1 MTKFKNMAKKLF
13 AIIAL
18 LAIVVTNTKNV
29 NAAAET
35 ITLGPASPT
44 GKYIAGVVFSY
55 KKTTDGRLL
64 FCVDMHTNTAQ
75 NTTATIVRDS
85 KLIDNGLVYILKNGY
100 PEKSITGDNDKDYYI
115 TQTAV
120 WWYLDEVTGS
130 QNLGD
135 YFKVSGSDPYN
146 MRHYVKELVD
156 AGLAHRNDPGS
167 VSDAKLTIGTDD
179 ASFTLNNNYYV
190 SGSIKA
196 TEISG
201 VDSYSVA
208 LSGAPQGTIIEKTA
222 GTAVSALDYNG
233 AFNINNNESFRI
245 KVPKA
250 SAEANELSI
259 TVIAKA
265 TGAVAYNA
273 YEYKPADSTMQHV
286 ALLEK
291 EQKTVKSD
299 LTLTLATSKVTVVKI
314 DSETKQP
321 LAGATLVLR
330 DSAGTELTRW
340 TSTVNAHVIR
350 NLAPGTYTVEEVSAP
365 EGYQLNTNKSTFTIS
380 KEKRD
385 IRVEFEN
392 APTKVVVTIT
402 KIDASTKQPLAG
414 ATMAI
419 KDSTGEIV
427 YKFVTGTDPEVITDL
442 PAGTYTLEEI
452 SAPEGYIRNTKVVTF
467 TIDKEHR
474 SHQITFENEKEV
486 TVPDTASA
494 ASLLLLVLGIA
505 MTGFGLEYVFKN
517 GKKSHK

>member
-1 MTKFKNMAKKLF
+1 MSKLAKKLL

-18 LAIVVTNTKNV
+18 FAIVVTNTRNV

-55 KKTTDGRLL
+55 KKTTDGKLL

-75 NTTATIVRDS
+75 NTTATLVKNSSI
-85 KLIDNGLVYILKNGY
+85 IDNGLIYILRNGY

-135 YFKVSGSDPYN
+135 YFKESGSDDYN
-146 MRHYVKELVD
+146 MRHYVKELVQ
-156 AGLAHRNDPGS
+156 AGLANRNNPQS
-167 VSDAKLTIGTDD
+167 VSNAKLTIGTNDP
-179 ASFTLNNNYYV
+179 SFTLRNNYYE
-190 SGSIKA
+190 SDSIRA

-201 VDSYSVA
+201 ISSYSVT
-208 LSGAPQGTIIEKTA
+208 LSGAPKGTIIEKTA

-233 AFNINNNESFRI
+233 AFSIDQNESFRI

-250 SAEANELSI
+250 SAEANEINI
-259 TVIAKA
+259 TVTAKA
-265 TGAVAYNA
+265 TGAVGYNA
-273 YEYKPADSTMQHV
+273 YEYKPADSSMQHV

-291 EQKTVKSD
+291 EQKTVKSE
-299 LTLTLATSKVTVVKI
+299 LTLNLTTSKVTVVKI
-314 DSETKQP
+314 DAETKQP
-321 LAGATLVLR
+321 LAGAVLILR
-330 DSAGTELTRW
+330 DSTGTELTRW

-350 NLAPGTYTVEEVSAP
+350 NLVDGTYTIEEDSAP
-365 EGYQLNTNKSTFTIS
+365 TGYQLNTNKSTFTIS
-380 KEKRD
+380 NSNRNIK
-385 IRVEFEN
+385 VEFEN
-392 APTKVVVTIT
+392 APNKIVVTIV
-402 KIDASTKQPLAG
+402 KIDAETKQPLAG

-427 YKFVTGTDPEVITDL
+427 YKFVTETTPEVITDL

-452 SAPEGYIRNTKVVTF
+452 SAPEGYVRNEKVATF
-467 TIDKEHR
+467 TIDQEHR

-486 TVPDTASA
+486 PVPDTAST
-494 ASLLLLVLGIA
+494 ASILFIILGIA
-505 MTGFGLEYVFKN
+505 ITGYGLEYVFKN
-517 GKKSHK
+517 GKKAK

>member
-1 MTKFKNMAKKLF
+1 MKKIKSLAKKLL

-18 LAIVVTNTKNV
+18 FAIVVTNTRNV

-55 KKTTDGRLL
+55 KKTTDGKLL

-75 NTTATIVRDS
+75 NTTATLVKNSNI
-85 KLIDNGLVYILKNGY
+85 IDNGLIYILRNGY
-100 PEKSITGDNDKDYYI
+100 PEKSITGDTDKDYYI

-135 YFKVSGSDPYN
+135 YFKETGSDDYN
-146 MRHYVKELVD
+146 MRHYVKELVQ
-156 AGLAHRNDPGS
+156 AGLANRNNPQS
-167 VSDAKLTIGTDD
+167 ASDAKLTIGTNDS
-179 ASFTLNNNYYV
+179 SFTLKNNYYE

-201 VDSYSVA
+201 INSYTVT
-208 LSGAPQGTIIEKTA
+208 LSGAPTGTIIEKTA
-222 GTAVSALDYNG
+222 GTAVSALNYNG
-233 AFNINNNESFRI
+233 SFAINKNESFII
-245 KVPKA
+245 KVPKTA
-250 SAEANELSI
+250 VEATELNIS
-259 TVIAKA
+259 VMAKA
-265 TGAVAYNA
+265 TGVAGYNA
-273 YEYKPADSTMQHV
+273 HEYKPADSSMQHV

-291 EQKTVKSD
+291 EQKTVKSE
-299 LTLTLATSKVTVVKI
+299 LKLSLSTSKVTIVKI
-314 DSETKQP
+314 DAETKQP
-321 LAGATLVLR
+321 LAGATLVLK
-330 DSAGTELTRW
+330 DSTGKELTRW

-350 NLAPGTYTVEEVSAP
+350 NLVDGTYTVEEVSAP
-365 EGYQLNTNKSTFTIS
+365 NGYQLNTNKSTFTIS
-380 KEKRD
+380 ESRRNIK
-385 IRVEFEN
+385 VEFEN
-392 APTKVVVTIT
+392 APNKIVVTIT

-419 KDSTGEIV
+419 KDSTGVIV
-427 YKFVTGTDPEVITDL
+427 YKFVTDATSEVITDL
-442 PAGTYTLEEI
+442 PYGTYTLEEV
-452 SAPEGYIRNTKVVTF
+452 SAPEGYIKNNKVVTF

-486 TVPDTASA
+486 PVPDTAS
-494 ASLLLLVLGIA
+494 STSILFIILGIA

-517 GKKSHK
+517 GKKAK